1 MELLVLGHDEVT
13 SLLPM
18 DACIDLMR
26 GTLTSLARGEG
37 HQPLRSVVMVP
48 GLPGFLGLMPGY
60 AAGEPAALG
69 MKFLGIFP
77 GNPKQGKD
85 AHQGLVILLDPGTGE
100 PRAILDASAITAVR
114 TAAVSAVA
122 TDALARPDARVL
134 AVFGPGLQGRAHAR
148 ALAFVRPLTEIR
160 VVGRTDDA
168 RSALDGADIVVTATN
183 SATPVL
189 RREWLSPGTHINA
202 VGSSVPH
209 TRELDAETVAASRF
223 FVDRREST
231 VNESGDYLMAT
242 REAGLDEGHIVA
254 EIGEVLTG
262 AAAGRSSPTEL
273 TVFKSLGLAVEDLAA
288 AAYVCAAAEAAG
300 LGTRVRF

>member
-1 MELLVLGHDEVT
+1 MELLVLNHDEVA

-18 DACIDLMR
+18 QACVDLMR
-26 GTLTSLARGEG
+26 TTLTSLAEGDG

-60 AAGEPAALG
+60 AGGEQTALG

-85 AHQGLVILLDPGTGE
+85 AHQGVVMLLDPGTGE
-100 PRAILDASAITAVR
+100 PRAIVDASAITEVR
-114 TAAVSAVA
+114 TAAVTAVA
-122 TDALARPDARVL
+122 TDILARPDARVL
-134 AVFGPGLQGRAHAR
+134 AVFGNGLQGRAHAR
-148 ALAFVRPLTEIR
+148 ALALVRPLSEIR
-160 VVGRTDDA
+160 MIGRDTDA
-168 RSALDGADIVVTATN
+168 ESALDGADIVVTATN

-189 RREWLSPGTHINA
+189 RREWLSPGTHVNA
-202 VGSSVPH
+202 VGSCLPRD
-209 TRELDAETVAASRF
+209 RELDTETVAASRF

-231 VNESGDYLMAT
+231 LNESGDYLIAA
-242 REAGLDEGHIVA
+242 REAGFGEAHIVA
-254 EIGEVLTG
+254 ELGEVL
-262 AAAGRSSPTEL
+262 AGKVPGRTSDDEL

-288 AAYVCAAAEAAG
+288 AAYVCDAADAAG

>member
-1 MELLVLGHDEVT
+1 VLGHDEVT

-18 DACIDLMR
+18 DACIDVMR
-26 GTLTSLARGEG
+26 KTLTSLAQGDG

-60 AAGEPAALG
+60 SGGEHAALG

-85 AHQGLVILLDPGTGE
+85 AHQGVVMLLDPGTGE
-100 PRAILDASAITAVR
+100 PRAILDASAITAMR

-122 TDALARPDARVL
+122 TDALARPEARVL
-134 AVFGPGLQGRAHAR
+134 AVFGTGGQGRAHAR
-148 ALAFVRPLTEIR
+148 ALALVRPLNEIR
-160 VVGRTDDA
+160 LVGRNEDA

-183 SATPVL
+183 SPTPVL
-189 RREWLSPGTHINA
+189 RLEWLSPGTHINA
-202 VGSSVPH
+202 VGSSVPRD
-209 TRELDAETVAASRF
+209 RELDAETIAASRF

-231 VNESGDYLMAT
+231 VNESGDWLMAA
-242 REAGLDEGHIVA
+242 RDAGLDETHIVA
-254 EIGEVLTG
+254 ELGDVLTG
-262 AAAGRSSPTEL
+262 ASAGRSSPGEL

-288 AAYVCAAAEAAG
+288 AAYVCEAAQTSG

>member
-1 MELLVLGHDEVT
+1 VELLVLGHDEVA

-18 DACIDLMR
+18 DACIEVMR
-26 GTLTSLARGEG
+26 STLTDLARGGG

-60 AAGEPAALG
+60 AGGEHPALG

-85 AHQGLVILLDPGTGE
+85 AHQGVVILLDPGTGE
-100 PRAILDASAITAVR
+100 PQAVLNASAITAVR

-134 AVFGPGLQGRAHAR
+134 AVFGTGLQGRAHAR
-148 ALAFVRPLTEIR
+148 ALTLVRQLTEIR
-160 VVGRTDDA
+160 MVGRNDDA

-189 RREWLSPGTHINA
+189 RREWLSPGTHVNA
-202 VGSSVPH
+202 VGSSVPRD
-209 TRELDAETVAASRF
+209 RELDAETIAASRF

-231 VNESGDYLMAT
+231 GNESGDWLMAA
-242 REAGLDEGHIVA
+242 REAGLDETHIVA
-254 EIGEVLTG
+254 ELGEVLTG
-262 AAAGRSSPTEL
+262 ASAGRTSPGEL
-273 TVFKSLGLAVEDLAA
+273 TIFKSLGLAVEDLAA
-288 AAYVCAAAEAAG
+288 AAYAYAAAEAAG

>member
-1 MELLVLGHDEVT
+1 MLGHDEVT

-18 DACIDLMR
+18 DACIDVMR
-26 GTLTSLARGEG
+26 KTLTSLAQGDG

-60 AAGEPAALG
+60 SGGEHAALG

-85 AHQGLVILLDPGTGE
+85 AHQGVVMLLDPGTGE
-100 PRAILDASAITAVR
+100 PRAILDASAITAMR

-122 TDALARPDARVL
+122 TDALARPEARVL
-134 AVFGPGLQGRAHAR
+134 AVFGTGGQGRAHAR
-148 ALAFVRPLTEIR
+148 ALALVRPLNEIR
-160 VVGRTDDA
+160 LVGRNEDA

-183 SATPVL
+183 SPTPVL
-189 RREWLSPGTHINA
+189 RLEWLSPGTHINA
-202 VGSSVPH
+202 VGSSVPRD
-209 TRELDAETVAASRF
+209 RELDAETIAASRF

-231 VNESGDYLMAT
+231 VNESGDWLMAA
-242 REAGLDEGHIVA
+242 RDAGLDETHIVA
-254 EIGEVLTG
+254 ELGDVLTG
-262 AAAGRSSPTEL
+262 ASAGRTSPGEL

-288 AAYVCAAAEAAG
+288 AAYVCEAAQTSG